1 MAPDGTITLFLPE
14 ETPVSR
20 WLRIGLTD
28 KLYIPFVGI
37 LVLSVAVTITST
49 LYVLRTSDGEHSTLQ
64 VAFAILASGLS
75 TIVVGAFVYSLVLRR
90 VLLSR
95 IRSAIDAAQSIAGR
109 DLTRRLDEQGGD
121 ELSVL
126 AAAFNTMTDNLRDL
140 TRALQRVSGEM
151 EGRAK
156 GILDTVEHQAS
167 LSIRQSEEVSRLTG
181 TMSELALSTR
191 EIAGSSTHVV
201 QIAAQTRRDSEQ
213 GVAATDESRT
223 RMDEISS
230 VNRDRAGQIDDLK
243 RRAYQ
248 VGEVME
254 FIEQIADQTKL
265 IAFNASIEAAGAGEM
280 GRRFEVVAREIRRL
294 AENVAESAGQIRSRI
309 LDIQT
314 SSEKLDEIS
323 QVESEKV
330 RLGAD
335 AALNTVSVLHRIRE
349 GSGRTT
355 ALVEEIS
362 GAINRH
368 DSASGQL
375 VAALQDIDQQASAL
389 RDGLQ
394 SLSDIASSMR
404 TLASNLHNLTA
415 GVRL

>member
-1 MAPDGTITLFLPE
+1 M
-14 ETPVSR
+14 SR

>member
-1 MAPDGTITLFLPE
+1 
-14 ETPVSR
+14 VSR